1 MTTTTRPASFAVG
14 ILHAIEPGDGL
25 QTYLTEIDDT
35 LAPYGGSFFIHGGS
49 PTVVEGSF
57 SSDLIVIGFPEI
69 DGAKDWYASPAYQRL
84 ARIRRAF
91 SQGTV
96 VLCRGEDADH
106 RAVDVLSRIGAPSR

>member
-1 MTTTTRPASFAVG
+1 M
-14 ILHAIEPGDGL
+14 LHAIEPGEGL

-57 SSDLIVIGFPEI
+57 SDDLIVIGFPET
-69 DGAKDWYASPAYQRL
+69 DGAKDWYASAAYQRL

-96 VLCRGEDADH
+96 VL
-106 RAVDVLSRIGAPSR
+106 SRIGAPNRRATT